1 MVSCKVGEDVSS
13 EADVMGRKVEGCGG
27 WFQECGGLKAG

>member
-1 MVSCKVGEDVSS
+1 MVSCKVGEWFGEDVSS
-13 EADVMGRKVEGCGG
+13 EADVMG